1 VVVVTYT
8 TRTRRLVRHIHCLYP
23 PFHRRLDQKVFEEF
37 ERHHV
42 LDYSNGA
49 ELQGMRNDD
58 WEDTKK

>member
-1 VVVVTYT
+1 MVVTYT

-23 PFHRRLDQKVFEEF
+23 PFHRRLLDQKVFEEF